1 MGSST
6 QTKFIERDKVQ
17 QNADFSEAWPHMCN
31 TQLDF
36 NGMLDDEEALDNIEQ
51 LILLPKL
58 RTREEKQKRVIISR
72 IKSKEPNVYLLF
84 DELDEF
90 EFEEKSLKNL

>member
-17 QNADFSEAWPHMCN
+17 QNADFFEAWPHMCN

-36 NGMLDDEEALDNIEQ
+36 NGMLDDEEALENIEQ
-51 LILLPKL
+51 LILFPKL
-58 RTREEKQKRVIISR
+58 RTRKEKQKRVIISR
-72 IKSKEPNVYLLF
+72 IKSEELNVDLLF

-90 EFEEKSLKNL
+90 VFVKKSLKKI